1 MRRTPPEERN
11 FLSASF
17 IPRKTRLSL
26 KELLE
31 RHQQLELQLVVARER
46 EAETALTD
54 MVRTMRQYGIT
65 VAELMG
71 RKEGEAAPAA
81 KYKNPETDATWS
93 GRGRVPYW
101 IAGKNREDF
110 RV

>member
-1 MRRTPPEERN
+1 M
-11 FLSASF
+11 
-17 IPRKTRLSL
+17 SL

-46 EAETALTD
+46 EAEIALTD
-54 MVRTMRQYGIT
+54 MVRTMQQYDIT

-71 RKEGEAAPAA
+71 RKAGEAVLNAVPVV
-81 KYKNPETDATWS
+81 KYKNPQTGATWS
-93 GRGRVPYW
+93 GRGRIPHW
-101 IAGKNREDF
+101 IADKNREDF